1 MSAVTGEAKVT
12 TMLSNPALLARA
24 TRLGLNEVQL
34 DEQIAIQLNYLALL
48 AMLAQAKSST

>member
-1 MSAVTGEAKVT
+1 
-12 TMLSNPALLARA
+12 MLSNPALLARA